1 LQVISKEQMFDI
13 LGFKVQE
20 ERSQKEKEARTKH
33 NASRVVPP
41 MDVDVDGA
49 VIHVHDRI

>member
-1 LQVISKEQMFDI
+1 MFDI

-20 ERSQKEKEARTKH
+20 ERAQKEKEARTKH

-41 MDVDVDGA
+41 MDVDGA